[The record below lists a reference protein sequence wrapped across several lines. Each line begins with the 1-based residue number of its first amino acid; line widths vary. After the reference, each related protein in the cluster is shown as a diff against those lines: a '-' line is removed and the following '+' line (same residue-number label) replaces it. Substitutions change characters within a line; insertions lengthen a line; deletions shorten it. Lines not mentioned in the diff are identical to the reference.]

1 MKLSLNNLRTAFGKN
16 RTNDESEDT
25 IYLEKIMAPIED
37 KPFAISSRNI
47 MFSGMNELAGYYYFR
62 VVIVG
67 KFKIKTFK
75 GAEVIINCKNFEMTL
90 KSNMDELKSDF
101 GEVPN
106 SYITAI
112 DFDIEK
118 KQIEKLNKS
127 KIESLRV
134 ICKKQDVSFKTKEI

>member
-16 RTNDESEDT
+16 DTNNKTEDA
-25 IYLEKIMAPIED
+25 IYLEKIMTSIKD

-47 MFSGMNELAGYYYFR
+47 MFAGMSELAGYYYFR
-62 VVIVG
+62 LVLVG
-67 KFKIKTFK
+67 KFKINTFK
-75 GAEVIINCKNFEMTL
+75 GAQIIINCKNFEMTL

-101 GEVPN
+101 GEVSN
-106 SYITAI
+106 SFITAI

-118 KQIEKLNKS
+118 IQIEKLNTS

-134 ICKKQDVSFKTKEI
+134 ISKKQDVSFTLIES